1 MTRQPSAAQRRAI
14 RTADAESGLLQG
26 PAAALASLVTQ
37 GLALRHPR
45 PPHRHYLT
53 PAGHRLRERL
63 AAEPV
68 RLVPP
73 PEPDQAPDPAP
84 NPARGPA
91 RDHARSPAPVR
102 DSAAGDPPGVFRPR
116 TAAGADR
123 SSGESPPGP
132 DPVREREVRS
142 AWAGL
147 IEMRRVTNP
156 DHSVER
162 PCDWERTHLTQAA
175 ALALEAGCCRGYL
188 VSESAQPEA
197 VRVDGPD
204 AWAYAETLERAGW
217 QTSAHADRRAG
228 APYLLASPRR
238 V

>member
-26 PAAALASLVTQ
+26 PSAALASLVTQ

-53 PAGHRLRERL
+53 PAGQRMRERL

-73 PEPDQAPDPAP
+73 PEPD
-84 NPARGPA
+84 
-91 RDHARSPAPVR
+91 PVPVPE
-102 DSAAGDPPGVFRPR
+102 SGAGEPPGVFHAR
-116 TAAGADR
+116 TATGSAGSTAAD
-123 SSGESPPGP
+123 P
-132 DPVREREVRS
+132 DPVRAREVRS

-156 DHSVER
+156 DRSVER

-188 VSESAQPEA
+188 VSESAQPQA

-204 AWAYAETLERAGW
+204 SRTYAETLERAGW

-228 APYLLASPRR
+228 AAYLLASPRR

>member
-26 PAAALASLVTQ
+26 AASALASLVTQ

-53 PAGHRLRERL
+53 PAGQRMRERL

-73 PEPDQAPDPAP
+73 PDPDPAP
-84 NPARGPA
+84 APGPA
-91 RDHARSPAPVR
+91 AGEPPVVFHARTATG
-102 DSAAGDPPGVFRPR
+102 SAGSAGDIS
-116 TAAGADR
+116 A
-123 SSGESPPGP
+123 EP

-147 IEMRRVTNP
+147 VEMRRVSNP
-156 DHSVER
+156 DRSVDR
-162 PCDWERTHLTQAA
+162 PCAWERTHLTQAA

-204 AWAYAETLERAGW
+204 SWAYAETLARAGW

-228 APYLLASPRR
+228 AAYLLASPRR

>member
-1 MTRQPSAAQRRAI
+1 M
-14 RTADAESGLLQG
+14 
-26 PAAALASLVTQ
+26 
-37 GLALRHPR
+37 
-45 PPHRHYLT
+45 
-53 PAGHRLRERL
+53 
-63 AAEPV
+63 
-68 RLVPP
+68 
-73 PEPDQAPDPAP
+73 
-84 NPARGPA
+84 
-91 RDHARSPAPVR
+91 
-102 DSAAGDPPGVFRPR
+102 
-116 TAAGADR
+116 
-123 SSGESPPGP
+123 
-132 DPVREREVRS
+132 RS

>member
-14 RTADAESGLLQG
+14 RTADAESGLLRG
-26 PAAALASLVTQ
+26 PSAALASLVTQ

-53 PAGHRLRERL
+53 PAGQRMRERL

-73 PEPDQAPDPAP
+73 PEP
-84 NPARGPA
+84 G
-91 RDHARSPAPVR
+91 PAPVPE
-102 DSAAGDPPGVFRPR
+102 SGAGEPPGVFHAR
-116 TAAGADR
+116 TATGSAETAAAD
-123 SSGESPPGP
+123 P

-147 IEMRRVTNP
+147 VEMRRVTNP
-156 DHSVER
+156 DRSVER

-188 VSESAQPEA
+188 VSESAQPQA
-197 VRVDGPD
+197 VRVDGPGSR
-204 AWAYAETLERAGW
+204 AYAETLERAGW
-217 QTSAHADRRAG
+217 QTSAHTDRRVGTA
-228 APYLLASPRR
+228 YLLASPRR

>member
-1 MTRQPSAAQRRAI
+1 MPYGGSTVRGMTRQPSAAQRRAI
-14 RTADAESGLLQG
+14 RTADAESGLLRG

-53 PAGHRLRERL
+53 PAGQRLRERL

-73 PEPDQAPDPAP
+73 PDPDPAP
-84 NPARGPA
+84 
-91 RDHARSPAPVR
+91 APG
-102 DSAAGDPPGVFRPR
+102 SGAGEPTGIFQTR
-116 TAAGADR
+116 TATGDTGAPAD
-123 SSGESPPGP
+123 P
-132 DPVREREVRS
+132 DPLREREVRS

-147 IEMRRVTNP
+147 VEMRRVTNP
-156 DHSVER
+156 DRSVER

-188 VSESAQPEA
+188 VSESAQPQA

-204 AWAYAETLERAGW
+204 SRAYAETLERAGW

-228 APYLLASPRR
+228 AAYLLASPRR

>member
-1 MTRQPSAAQRRAI
+1 MTRQPSPAQRRTI
-14 RTADAESGLLQG
+14 RSADAESGLLQG
-26 PAAALASLVTQ
+26 PAVILASLVTQ

-53 PAGHRLRERL
+53 PAGQRARERL

-68 RLVPP
+68 RLVPS
-73 PEPDQAPDPAP
+73 PEPDPVP
-84 NPARGPA
+84 GPG
-91 RDHARSPAPVR
+91 
-102 DSAAGDPPGVFRPR
+102 SAAVRRPGIFRARTTTGPPGEGDD
-116 TAAGADR
+116 AAAD
-123 SSGESPPGP
+123 P
-132 DPVREREVRS
+132 DPVREQEVRS

-147 IEMRRVTNP
+147 IEMRRVTNA
-156 DHSVER
+156 DRSVER

-204 AWAYAETLERAGW
+204 SPAYAETLERAGW
-217 QTSAHADRRAG
+217 QASAHADRRAG

-238 V
+238 T